1 MQIIKPHNHPEVYT
15 LEVRSIFTRL
25 ATRSIAVQED
35 TILLLYTA
43 RYEDYS
49 LPGGGLD
56 LGEDKVSGMVREL
69 SEETRA
75 TNINNIKSFGAYE

>member
-1 MQIIKPHNHPEVYT
+1 MQIIKTHNHPEVHT
-15 LEVRSIFTRL
+15 LEIRSIFTRL

-56 LGEDKVSGMVREL
+56 LGEDKVSGMTAFFNSVL
-69 SEETRA
+69 LGDDVSDWVDVPPT
-75 TNINNIKSFGAYE
+75 

>member
-1 MQIIKPHNHPEVYT
+1 
-15 LEVRSIFTRL
+15 
-25 ATRSIAVQED
+25 
-35 TILLLYTA
+35 LYTA

-49 LPGGGLD
+49 LPGEGLD